1 MSQDSLNSEN
11 SPAMDALAEALMA
24 VDQTAQEEKKA
35 VNTATVL
42 ADAATDLA
50 ALAEHFARRAKEA
63 DMAAKNAAVSA
74 AAARQKYQ
82 ELKAREA
89 QCGRE
94 DAVPLVKAHNQK
106 SQTFVANA
114 LRALKK
120 LGWTPA
126 AVSSGTADRGHLVE
140 AHSSAETA
148 SSGLLAPVN
157 AKQTALG
164 AIRAQQSIAHLQ
176 LQNHKP
182 TAEGFVP
189 PPTPEITPRR
199 AAGSEAELGEA
210 DSVSLP
216 RSWSSFRKG
225 SDARAGEAEAQA
237 TERAA
242 EKNSSKISLT
252 EPHPPLMQPQAAAK
266 IW

>member
-1 MSQDSLNSEN
+1 
-11 SPAMDALAEALMA
+11 MDPLAEALMA
-24 VDQTAQEEKKA
+24 VDKTAQEQKKA

-50 ALAEHFARRAKEA
+50 ALAEQYARRAKEA
-63 DMAAKNAAVSA
+63 DTAAKKAAASA
-74 AAARQKYQ
+74 TAARQTYQ

-94 DAVPLVKAHNQK
+94 DALPLVKAHDQK

-126 AVSSGTADRGHLVE
+126 AASRKTDDRGHLVV

-148 SSGLLAPVN
+148 SSGSLAPTD

-164 AIRAQQSIAHLQ
+164 AISPQQSIAHLQ
-176 LQNHKP
+176 LRNHKP
-182 TAEGFVP
+182 TAEELAP
-189 PPTPEITPRR
+189 PPTPEIMPRR

-210 DSVSLP
+210 DSLSLP